1 MAESR
6 PFVPVKL
13 ICGVMVRD
21 TALFSGALER
31 LSQVFGR
38 MDLTSSAF
46 KFTFSDYY
54 HKQMGGAVER
64 MFLSFS
70 DLISPENLSS
80 IKLQTNELEEIVRRE
95 QGSDQRV
102 INLDPG
108 ILSASS
114 LVMATTKDFAH
125 RIPLQN
131 GIYAHLELL
140 FGKDM
145 IRTLEWTYPDFK
157 TGDYDEF
164 FLEVRRIYL
173 QQFRFERD

>member
-1 MAESR
+1 MAGSR

-13 ICGVMVRD
+13 ICGVMLRD
-21 TALFSGALER
+21 TALFSEAFER

-38 MDLTSSAF
+38 IDLTSSAF

-70 DLISPENLSS
+70 DLISPEKLSS
-80 IKLQTNELEEIVRRE
+80 IKLQTNELEETVRRE
-95 QGSDQRV
+95 QGDAQRV

-114 LVMATTKDFAH
+114 LVMATAKGFAH
-125 RIPLQN
+125 RIPMQN
-131 GIYAHLELL
+131 GIYAHLEFL
-140 FGKDM
+140 FGKDRV
-145 IRTLEWTYPDFK
+145 RTLEWTYPDFK
-157 TGDYDEF
+157 TGDYDKF

-173 QQFRFERD
+173 HQLLFEQD